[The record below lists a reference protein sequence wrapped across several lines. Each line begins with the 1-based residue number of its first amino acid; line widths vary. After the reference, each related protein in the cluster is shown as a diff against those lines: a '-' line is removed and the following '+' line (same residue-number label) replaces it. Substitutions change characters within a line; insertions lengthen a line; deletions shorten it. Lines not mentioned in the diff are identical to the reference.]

1 VLVDFADGVLD
12 KQRPR
17 APILSNVTALDGGE
31 VLEHF
36 VEYNEAL
43 KTWRLSILARPA
55 AKKSL
60 SLRAFLSNGDE
71 TLTETWAYRLPSNND
86 IRATE

>member
-1 VLVDFADGVLD
+1 VDFSGGLLD

-17 APILSNVTALDGGE
+17 APILSNVTAQDGGE

-43 KTWRLSILARPA
+43 KGWRLSILARPA
-55 AKKSL
+55 DNKSL
-60 SLRAFLSNGDE
+60 SLRAYLSMGDE
-71 TLTETWAYRLPSNND
+71 TLTETWAYRLPPSND
-86 IRATE
+86 IRVAE